1 MNRSTDRPPP
11 TQAQARLIAIA
22 ILLGGFAFAVVVPI
36 ILSQS
41 DGKGLAD
48 PPVTILTW
56 IAAGFA
62 LVAAA
67 AGFGLRSAML
77 QRAENATG
85 DARQTGRVQAT
96 ILGLAMLEG
105 GILFNCVVWLL
116 NGTAV
121 PNAIAAGLL
130 LALGLLMVPS
140 GEAE

>member
-67 AGFGLRSAML
+67 AGFGLRSVM
-77 QRAENATG
+77 
-85 DARQTGRVQAT
+85 
-96 ILGLAMLEG
+96 
-105 GILFNCVVWLL
+105 
-116 NGTAV
+116 
-121 PNAIAAGLL
+121 L